1 MKRFGLLLFYFLSF
15 IYLEVLFKIIVV
27 GKLFRIELIN
37 MVAFVLCFAF
47 IMYLF
52 TKLFN
57 KKVNKI
63 IFLISLFLIC
73 FWFAAQM
80 VVKGFFDFYIS
91 FSILGLSDQVGC
103 FASKALI
110 EIAKR
115 IVPIIF
121 IFIPFILG
129 IILRKKIDFSKND
142 FTYFFEVFILLE
154 CSFLIYQ
161 GTLLINKNEHNSSY
175 ELYHEVNN
183 PSVNIEKAGVINTFA
198 IDLHRLIW
206 GFDEKLNLNP
216 IVIDK
221 EENPTEKEYEYNNLD
236 IDFDSIINSTNDS
249 TIKDM
254 SSYFKNSGGTKQ
266 NEYTSFF
273 EGKNLILFMA
283 ESFNEVAVRK
293 DTTPTLYK
301 LANSGF
307 VFNNYYTPTIYSTIG
322 GEFQELTGLY
332 ANFESLTRFRS
343 GQNTYPM
350 GIANVFK
357 EKGYNTYAYHNNSY
371 VFQNRDTY
379 LKSLGFDNFEAC
391 YNGLEKKINCHVWPQ
406 SDLEMIDNTYL
417 DYIDSDKPFM
427 VFYASVSGHSGYS
440 FIENAQARK
449 HKEEIEKLNLG
460 YSEGPLSYLAAQME
474 LDRALESL
482 INKLSEKG
490 LLDNTVIALVGDHY
504 PYELTVDE
512 VNEIAS
518 YKKDSKIEINH
529 SKFILWNNKMDTI
542 KVDKVGSQMDV
553 IPTLYNLF
561 GIPYDSRLFMG
572 SDILSTEMGLAIFEN
587 RSWVS
592 DKGKYFAS
600 SGTYE
605 GDEDAEYI
613 KNMNTI
619 VNNKI
624 NMSKFIIDKDYYK
637 LVWNYKK

>member
-91 FSILGLSDQVGC
+91 FSILGLSDQVGS

-221 EENPTEKEYEYNNLD
+221 EEKPTEKEYEYNNLD

-254 SSYFKNSGGTKQ
+254 SSYFKNSSGTKQ

-613 KNMNTI
+613 KNMNTL

-624 NMSKFIIDKDYYK
+624 NMSKYIIDKDYYK